1 MKRILCALL
10 TLALMASCFA
20 GFAVAEEKTTINF
33 YIASDMEANAIPIV
47 EQYNAKQDA
56 VHVELVTIPN
66 DDYDDKMKTLTAG
79 GSDIDAMWVRTP
91 AQAKNYMANDVLEN
105 LAPYAAASGLD
116 LSPIEANIQAVSD
129 AEGGFYGLPVSG
141 SCWMLFYNKDLFDA
155 KGLEYP
161 INLTWDEY
169 ADLCKELTYDE
180 DGTHYWGGLN
190 PNWTPNLGAIPTGE
204 YLDAEELPNTRKYE
218 EILHRMYVEDKSMP
232 SIAEMSTGTF
242 DVNAYFANG
251 NIYTMIN
258 GDWTLRLL
266 EADFTWAAAPL
277 PMLSAEYEEH
287 SCGHAS
293 VISVAS
299 SSTHKQEAYDF
310 VQFYTTSP
318 EATSVIAGNGE
329 VPSYATEEAMKVYQ
343 ESVTIDG
350 VNYRFSSQILAE
362 QGTAPYYADILS
374 AFAEEFQLYLLDEQS
389 IDEAFDN
396 YFALREEIMN
406 D

>member
-1 MKRILCALL
+1 MRKILSIIL
-10 TLALMASCFA
+10 TLALLMSCFA
-20 GFAVAEEKTTINF
+20 GLAAAEGKTTINF
-33 YIASDMEANAIPIV
+33 YIASDMESNAIPIV

-56 VHVELVTIPN
+56 VTVNLVTIPN

-79 GSDIDAMWVRTP
+79 GSDIDCFWVRTP
-91 AQAKNYMANDVLEN
+91 AQAKVFMGNDVLEN
-105 LAPYAAASGLD
+105 IRPFAEAAALD
-116 LSPIEANIQAVSD
+116 LAPIEAGIQAVSD
-129 AEGGFYGLPVSG
+129 DEGGFYGLPVSG

-155 KGLEYP
+155 KGLPYP
-161 INLTWDEY
+161 TDLTWDQY

-180 DGTHYWGGLN
+180 EGVHYWGGMN

-204 YLDAEELPNTRKYE
+204 YLDDPELPNTRKYE
-218 EILHRMYVEDKSMP
+218 EVLHRMYVEDKSMP

-251 NIYTMIN
+251 NVYTMIN

-277 PMLSAEYEEH
+277 PALSEEYKEH

-293 VISVAS
+293 VLAVAS
-299 SSTHKQEAYDF
+299 KSAHKQEAYDF
-310 VQFYTTSP
+310 IQFYTTSP
-318 EATSVIAGNGE
+318 EGTSVIAGNGE
-329 VPSYATEEAMKVYQ
+329 VPSYATEEAMKVYGDT
-343 ESVTIDG
+343 VHIDG
-350 VNYRFSSQILAE
+350 LNYRFSSQILAE

-374 AFAEEFQLYLLDEQS
+374 AFAEEMQLYLLDEQS